1 MCQTCA
7 WGKPVRVDESVE
19 PRKERK
25 RKVGMRQVGRSGN
38 HWLMI
43 SGAGKRTQTMS
54 TAVGVARCKVRPS
67 GRVGDVGTEWGT
79 IGSGVDRPAIWAGV
93 TVGVRRCATQISVV
107 MTTLPSGSI

>member
-1 MCQTCA
+1 MCQTYA

-19 PRKERK
+19 PHKERE

-43 SGAGKRTQTMS
+43 SGAGKRAQTAS

-67 GRVGDVGTEWGT
+67 SRVGDVGTGGGQLVAELT
-79 IGSGVDRPAIWAGV
+79 A
-93 TVGVRRCATQISVV
+93 
-107 MTTLPSGSI
+107 LPYGRG